1 MNRVRRL
8 AASDQKMSRSTT
20 FIGGVKCKI
29 HAEFRG
35 RGKRGDILNLLIET
49 PKPNLALGIGLGW
62 GPRAEGAV

>member
-1 MNRVRRL
+1 
-8 AASDQKMSRSTT
+8 MSRSTT